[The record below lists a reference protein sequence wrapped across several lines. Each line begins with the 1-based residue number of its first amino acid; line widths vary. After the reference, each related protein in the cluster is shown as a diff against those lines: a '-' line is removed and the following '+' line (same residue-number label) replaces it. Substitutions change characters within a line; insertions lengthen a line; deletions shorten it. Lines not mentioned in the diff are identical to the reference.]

1 MIRKLNEDDRN
12 SALKFLYRE
21 ASINLFIIGD
31 IENHGFEKDFM
42 TIWGSF
48 DEENKLKGVFLK
60 YYENYIAYYDRFD
73 SDVECFKNIIRCNDC
88 RNKVISGKSSIIED
102 FKDVFK
108 EFEIKET
115 SFCELKDESGL
126 KGYDDS
132 IKVATENDSKRICDF
147 VNGIK
152 EFRDISGAS
161 EEQFLE
167 NMRSKS
173 GRTYY
178 IENEKKDIIANVQTT
193 AENSKSGMIVAV
205 ATKEEYRNRG
215 LVTKCLSKLCK
226 DMLKE
231 GKTLCLFYDNPIAG
245 KLYKKL
251 GFKDIDKWTMI
262 IEK

>member
-1 MIRKLNEDDRN
+1 MIRKLNEYDKE
-12 SALKFLYRE
+12 STLKFLSRE

-42 TIWGSF
+42 TVWGSF

-60 YYENYIAYYDRFD
+60 YYQNYISYYDKFD
-73 SDVECFKNIIRCNDC
+73 NDVECFKNIIRCNDC
-88 RNKVISGKSSIIED
+88 RNKVISGKASIIED

-108 EFEIKET
+108 KFEIKET
-115 SFCELKDESGL
+115 SFCELKDGNRL

-132 IKVATENDSKRICDF
+132 IKIASENDAKRICDF

-152 EFRDISGAS
+152 EFSNISESS
-161 EEQFLE
+161 EKQFLE

-178 IENEKKDIIANVQTT
+178 IENKKEEIISNVQTT
-193 AENSKSGMIVAV
+193 AENSKSAMIVAV
-205 ATKEEYRNRG
+205 ASKEGYRNKG

-226 DMLKE
+226 DILEE
-231 GKTLCLFYDNPIAG
+231 GKVLCLFYDNPIAG
-245 KLYKKL
+245 RLYKKL
-251 GFKDIDKWTMI
+251 GFNDIDKWTMI